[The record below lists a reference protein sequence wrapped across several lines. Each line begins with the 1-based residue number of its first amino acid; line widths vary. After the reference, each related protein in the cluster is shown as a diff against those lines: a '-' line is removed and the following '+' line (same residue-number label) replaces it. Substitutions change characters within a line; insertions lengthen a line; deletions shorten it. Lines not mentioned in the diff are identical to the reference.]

1 MKTFRL
7 KLDKNTVNS
16 NCSSI
21 FKMVILIKCVADCA
35 QFTRSTVCCKLW
47 KKWKRRKENE
57 MKISHPR
64 VLVFRQSMTSST
76 FWLSACVG
84 EKLLHSYFVDKR
96 SAILLN
102 DLLVRIGYLI
112 LKSYLRTY
120 IVAHEERKIIV
131 AMIHVNVFFSVFRRN
146 FFLLSISWQ
155 LSIRL
160 TS

>member
-102 DLLVRIGYLI
+102 DLLVRISYFEKLLTYLHCG
-112 LKSYLRTY
+112 TW
-120 IVAHEERKIIV
+120 RKK
-131 AMIHVNVFFSVFRRN
+131 NNRCDDSRECFLFCFSKKFL
-146 FFLLSISWQ
+146 LLSISWQ